1 MNRLGQLRQ
10 LRHQQWLAQL
20 RQGLEAVVLAD
31 EHLDRQRP
39 DQIYLFGSRARG
51 DWDGLSDTD
60 LLVVAATQ
68 AGADDWANSVME
80 SGLAE
85 DVISLT
91 RQAWSEL
98 PNSPSLIWRRV
109 AQDAQPLLG
118 HDQWMRVRM
127 HGCIKLS
134 KTWPWLSSPETTA
147 FRQPPAF
154 TPPRPQKK
162 L

>member
-1 MNRLGQLRQ
+1 MNSLGQLRQ
-10 LRHQQWLAQL
+10 LRHQRWLAQL
-20 RQGLEAVVLAD
+20 RQGLEAVVQAD
-31 EHLDRQRP
+31 ERRDRQRP

-68 AGADDWANSVME
+68 SGADDWANRVME

-118 HDQWMRVRM
+118 NDR
-127 HGCIKLS
+127 
-134 KTWPWLSSPETTA
+134 
-147 FRQPPAF
+147 
-154 TPPRPQKK
+154 
-162 L
+162 

>member
-1 MNRLGQLRQ
+1 MNSLGQLRQ

-20 RQGLEAVVLAD
+20 RHGLEAVVQAD
-31 EHLDRQRP
+31 ENNYRQLP

-60 LLVVAATQ
+60 LLVVATTQ

-80 SGLAE
+80 SGLAQ
-85 DVISLT
+85 DVLSLT

-118 HDQWMRVRM
+118 YSQ
-127 HGCIKLS
+127 
-134 KTWPWLSSPETTA
+134 
-147 FRQPPAF
+147 
-154 TPPRPQKK
+154 
-162 L
+162 

>member
-1 MNRLGQLRQ
+1 MISLGLLRQ
-10 LRHQQWLAQL
+10 LRHERWLAEL
-20 RQGLEAVVLAD
+20 RLGLEAVVQAD
-31 EHLDRQRP
+31 EYSDRQHP

-68 AGADDWANSVME
+68 AGADDWANRVME

-118 HDQWMRVRM
+118 HCQ
-127 HGCIKLS
+127 
-134 KTWPWLSSPETTA
+134 
-147 FRQPPAF
+147 
-154 TPPRPQKK
+154 
-162 L
+162 

>member
-10 LRHQQWLAQL
+10 LSHQQWLAQL
-20 RQGLEAVVLAD
+20 LEGLEAVVQA
-31 EHLDRQRP
+31 EKHNDRQRP

-51 DWDGLSDTD
+51 DWDGLSDSD

-68 AGADDWANSVME
+68 AGAEDWANSVME
-80 SGLAE
+80 SGLAQ
-85 DVISLT
+85 DVLSLT

-118 HDQWMRVRM
+118 H
-127 HGCIKLS
+127 G
-134 KTWPWLSSPETTA
+134 P
-147 FRQPPAF
+147 
-154 TPPRPQKK
+154 
-162 L
+162 

>member
-1 MNRLGQLRQ
+1 MNSLGQLRQ

-20 RQGLEAVVLAD
+20 RQGLEAVVQAD
-31 EHLDRQRP
+31 EHSDRQRP

-68 AGADDWANSVME
+68 AGADDWANRVME

-118 HDQWMRVRM
+118 HGQ
-127 HGCIKLS
+127 
-134 KTWPWLSSPETTA
+134 
-147 FRQPPAF
+147 
-154 TPPRPQKK
+154 
-162 L
+162 